1 MHFKEEIRAIAELAS
16 EEHPIKIAHW
26 AMRNKKERLKE
37 VFKFTPKTLRNLEN
51 YLDHCVVEP
60 IDPKDK

>member
-26 AMRNKKERLKE
+26 AMQNKKERLKE
-37 VFKFTPKTLRNLEN
+37 VFKFSPRTLSNLER
-51 YLDHCVVEP
+51 YLDYCVIEP
-60 IDPKDK
+60 VD